1 MSVYSILSDEFSD
14 KFGFTEEEVKQIL
27 EDFEVTEDYEE
38 IKKWYNGY
46 KFGDTEGIYNPWSI
60 LNFVSSKKKE
70 FKSYWTQT
78 SSNTLIKEQ
87 ITDKNAEEIREDIL
101 SLLKGE
107 KVEKYIEENFVFP
120 EMKIKRDLIWTL
132 LLFSGYLTIDEK
144 VDLDVYKLKIP
155 NYELKVV
162 FKKTVLDWL
171 EGEIRVTRTL
181 LDRTADYLVEGDLE
195 KFEEGF
201 RKIMQDTFSYYDTAK
216 NNEYVFQAYLLGLL
230 AILGDD
236 YVIKSNRESGGG
248 RYDILLLPKDKSKKG
263 VVLELKQTSP
273 RSTGEDDETFTKRI
287 NTLLDEAVLQIERNR
302 YYNELLANGISK
314 ENILIVP
321 IVFAG
326 KEPFVRKIEN

>member
-1 MSVYSILSDEFSD
+1 MKVR
-14 KFGFTEEEVKQIL
+14 Q
-27 EDFEVTEDYEE
+27 
-38 IKKWYNGY
+38 
-46 KFGDTEGIYNPWSI
+46 
-60 LNFVSSKKKE
+60 
-70 FKSYWTQT
+70 
-78 SSNTLIKEQ
+78 
-87 ITDKNAEEIREDIL
+87 
-101 SLLKGE
+101 SLLK
-107 KVEKYIEENFVFP
+107 
-120 EMKIKRDLIWTL
+120 DT
-132 LLFSGYLTIDEK
+132 T
-144 VDLDVYKLKIP
+144 
-155 NYELKVV
+155 
-162 FKKTVLDWL
+162 
-171 EGEIRVTRTL
+171 
-181 LDRTADYLVEGDLE
+181 DYLVEGDLE

-216 NNEYVFQAYLLGLL
+216 NNEYVFQAFLLGLL

-248 RYDILLLPKDKSKKG
+248 RYDILLLPKDKTKKG

-326 KEPFVRKIEN
+326 KEPFVRKM